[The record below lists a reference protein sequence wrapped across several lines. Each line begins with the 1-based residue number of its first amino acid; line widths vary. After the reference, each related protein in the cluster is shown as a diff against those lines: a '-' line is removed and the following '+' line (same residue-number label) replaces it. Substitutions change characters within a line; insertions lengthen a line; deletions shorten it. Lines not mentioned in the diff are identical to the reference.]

1 MKKKHRPRVLSETYG
16 RLLLNLFPPFMF
28 NRIRIVSVRDGFR
41 SCSVRVR
48 PSLLTRNLNGTI
60 FGGTIFS
67 AADPFYAVMFWQ
79 IFARQGMR
87 VQTWLKSASIEY
99 LRPAAGELTL
109 EFALTDEDVDEAK
122 ATLERDGRYTRTFAV
137 EALDPKGKICARMTN
152 EVYLRVEPGTG
163 KPKSTF

>member
-1 MKKKHRPRVLSETYG
+1 MKKKHRPRVLSRRYG
-16 RLLLNLFPPFMF
+16 RLLLNLFPPFIF
-28 NRIRIVSVRDGFR
+28 NRIRIVSVGDGFR

-87 VQTWLKSASIEY
+87 VQSWLKSASIEY
-99 LRPAAGELTL
+99 LRPAAGDLTL
-109 EFALTDEDVDEAK
+109 EFALSEEDIEDAK
-122 ATLERDGRYTRTFAV
+122 TTLERDGRYTRTFSI
-137 EALDPKGKICARMTN
+137 EALDPKGKVCARMTN
-152 EVYLRVEPGTG
+152 EVYLRVETG
-163 KPKSTF
+163 KREPKSAF